1 MFYESAY
8 SNRMFHFCTD
18 KFHHTFLMI
27 LVQLVVICA
36 MFPIAKTFELQHLK
50 ENTEI
55 RVTQDTYDK
64 FVYFSKMCALATCIT
79 DYKLKVGET
88 LYDGGCPSN
97 LKFCSDLN
105 VNPAL
110 KDTVIEVLLKLE
122 EYQLGTGFLAVDH
135 FHKILILVFRG
146 STTSWDWFHDFLL
159 MPSAYDPYSKEHY
172 EKQVGEGKVPPCENC
187 KLHYGFSNFWKTLH
201 PEFVNRLESFAMK
214 YPDYKLTITGHSLG
228 GVLATMAG
236 VEFKLRGFEPQ
247 VVTFAQPKLFNSE
260 MAHWVNQLFAVYKR
274 SQKIEDTREVEMF
287 CENKGGLYRVV
298 HENDQLVD
306 IPFFF
311 HHAGLQID
319 IKKYETPHEIQD
331 LKYVGVSK
339 DVGTSSFN
347 SSTNTLEKEAMST
360 EMELYQEDWLHM
372 YEHRNYFIRINECG
386 YI

>member
-1 MFYESAY
+1 MVAG
-8 SNRMFHFCTD
+8 MLPLT
-18 KFHHTFLMI
+18 
-27 LVQLVVICA
+27 
-36 MFPIAKTFELQHLK
+36 KTLELQHLK
-50 ENTEI
+50 ENKEVS
-55 RVTQDTYDK
+55 VTQGTYDK

-79 DYKLKVGET
+79 NYKLKVGET
-88 LYDGGCPSN
+88 LYNGGCPSD
-97 LKFCSDLN
+97 LKFCSD
-105 VNPAL
+105 VSANPAL

-135 FHKILILVFRG
+135 YHKILILVFRG
-146 STTSWDWFHDFLL
+146 SSTSWDWFHNFLL

-172 EKQVGEGKVPPCENC
+172 EKQVGEGKVSPCDNC

-201 PEFVNRLESFAMK
+201 PEFVNRLESFASK
-214 YPDYKLTITGHSLG
+214 YTDYKLIIAGHSLG

-247 VVTFAQPKLFNSE
+247 VVTFAQPKLFNKE
-260 MAHWVNQLFAVYKR
+260 MAHWVNQLFGVYKMNE
-274 SQKIEDTREVEMF
+274 QIEDTREVEMF
-287 CENKGGLYRVV
+287 CESGAGLYRVV
-298 HENDQLVD
+298 HKNDRLVD

-319 IKKYETPHEIQD
+319 IDKYETPHEIKD
-331 LKYVGVSK
+331 LKYVGISE
-339 DVGTSSFN
+339 DVGEARIN
-347 SSTNTLEKEAMST
+347 SSADIPEDQKVTA